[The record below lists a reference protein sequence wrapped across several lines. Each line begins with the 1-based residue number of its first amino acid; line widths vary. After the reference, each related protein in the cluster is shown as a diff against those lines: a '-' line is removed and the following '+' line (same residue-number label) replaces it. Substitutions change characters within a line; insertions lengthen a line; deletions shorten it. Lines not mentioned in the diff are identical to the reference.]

1 MRFEKLITIIIVLA
15 PISYVQFELLFNAVV
30 PLPDFLKIG
39 SSTEIQEVGIEIII
53 QK

>member
-1 MRFEKLITIIIVLA
+1 MDTGTGIMVMTSQKLVN
-15 PISYVQFELLFNAVV
+15 LFNQVRPNAVV

-39 SSTEIQEVGIEIII
+39 SSAEIREVGIEIII

>member
-1 MRFEKLITIIIVLA
+1 MPDFKILYKPGQT
-15 PISYVQFELLFNAVV
+15 NAVV

-39 SSTEIQEVGIEIII
+39 SSEEIREVGIEIII